1 MDTTDRTP
9 PQPGSEPDDAFDRL
23 RASDPAATV
32 EPDLSAIRAA
42 VAGKV
47 AATAGDQTVVA
58 GATTGTPDADQAT
71 SSEQAGVVDL
81 AAARSRRRPA
91 RWLQVAA
98 AAVGVVAVGTA
109 GYAVGAQ
116 GSDADVSARGAE
128 STAAES
134 AAAEGPTGSAAAD
147 RPQVLGDPSTSE
159 NAASQADRSMI
170 APFGGMRTLFTAV
183 GLGDEPGTATAYGY
197 DSTAAFSS
205 EKASAIAA
213 LVGLEGTPELV
224 YGAWHLGSTDWTGPT
239 LDVQPDAAT
248 SFYYSDPTQD
258 PWVEGSTA
266 VAVDAA
272 TATAQLSDMMTALGV
287 DPAGYTLTVED
298 TGTQNVTTVTAYP
311 VAGPGATG
319 QMWQLSVSSEGVYS
333 LSGSLAPLVDL
344 GSYDVVGPTTAVARL
359 TDPRFGATPDYS
371 ILADQP
377 LARAEAV
384 SPEMI
389 DPGLGDD
396 SSTADVPAD
405 DPAAV
410 PTVPPTPTAGTSF
423 SWPVDEVSI
432 TGAEL
437 TTTTVYAADGSVA
450 LVPAYRLTG
459 DDGSGWT
466 VVAVTEAHLDFAAQR

>member
-1 MDTTDRTP
+1 MDSTDRTP
-9 PQPGSEPDDAFDRL
+9 PQHGSEPDEAFDRL
-23 RASDPAATV
+23 RSSDPAATA
-32 EPDLSAIRAA
+32 EPDLAVIRAA
-42 VAGKV
+42 VSSKV
-47 AATAGDQTVVA
+47 AASAGDGSADDPVSAA
-58 GATTGTPDADQAT
+58 GAAGALQDA
-71 SSEQAGVVDL
+71 SSEQTGVTDL
-81 AAARSRRRPA
+81 AAARARRRPT

-116 GSDADVSARGAE
+116 GDEADVTARGAE
-128 STAAES
+128 R
-134 AAAEGPTGSAAAD
+134 AAAEAPAGPSAAD
-147 RPQVLGDPSTSE
+147 EQQSLGAPSTMEGADS
-159 NAASQADRSMI
+159 AVQSDRSMI

-183 GLGDEPGTATAYGY
+183 GLGDEPGSATAYGY
-197 DSTAAFSS
+197 DSTAAFTP
-205 EKASAIAA
+205 EKTSAIAA
-213 LVGLEGTPELV
+213 LVGLDGTPELV

-272 TATAQLSDMMTALGV
+272 TATAQLSDMMTTLGV
-287 DPAGYTLTVED
+287 DPAAYTLTVED
-298 TGTQNVTTVTAYP
+298 TGTQNVTTVTGYP
-311 VAGPGATG
+311 VTGPGSTG
-319 QMWQLSVSSEGVYS
+319 QAWQLSVSSEGVYS
-333 LSGSLAPLVDL
+333 LSGTLAPLVDL
-344 GSYDVVGPTTAVARL
+344 GTYDVVGPTTAVARL

-377 LARAEAV
+377 SARVEGV
-384 SPEMI
+384 TPEMV
-389 DPGLGDD
+389 DPGLGVD
-396 SSTADVPAD
+396 SAEVPSD

-423 SWPVDEVSI
+423 SWPVDEVAI

-437 TTTTVYAADGSVA
+437 TTTTIYAPDGSVA

-466 VVAVTEAHLDFAAQR
+466 VVAVAEEHLDFAAQR

>member
-1 MDTTDRTP
+1 MDSTDRTP
-9 PQPGSEPDDAFDRL
+9 PQRGSEPDEAFDRL
-23 RASDPAATV
+23 RASDPAATA
-32 EPDLSAIRAA
+32 EPDLVAIRAA
-42 VAGKV
+42 VTGKI
-47 AATAGDQTVVA
+47 AASADESSADRTASTS
-58 GATTGTPDADQAT
+58 GAAGTPQGAP
-71 SSEQAGVVDL
+71 SEQTDVVDL
-81 AAARSRRRPA
+81 ASARSRRRPS

-116 GSDADVSARGAE
+116 GDDADVTARG
-128 STAAES
+128 AES
-134 AAAEGPTGSAAAD
+134 AAAEAPAGPSAAD
-147 RPQVLGDPSTSE
+147 QQQPLGDPSTLEGADS
-159 NAASQADRSMI
+159 AAQSDRSMI

-183 GLGDEPGTATAYGY
+183 GLGDEPGTANAYGY
-197 DSTAAFSS
+197 DSTAAFTS

-266 VAVDAA
+266 TAVDGA
-272 TATAQLSDMMTALGV
+272 TATAQLSDMMTTLGV
-287 DPAGYTLTVED
+287 DPAAYTLTVED
-298 TGTQNVTTVTAYP
+298 TGTQNVTTVTGYP
-311 VAGPGATG
+311 AAGPGSTG
-319 QMWQLSVSSEGVYS
+319 QTWQLSVSSEGIYS
-333 LSGSLAPLVDL
+333 LSGTLAPLVDL
-344 GSYDVVGPTTAVARL
+344 GTYDVVGPTTAVDRL

-377 LARAEAV
+377 LARAEA
-384 SPEMI
+384 SEMV
-389 DPGLGDD
+389 DPGVGVD
-396 SSTADVPAD
+396 ADTQAD

-410 PTVPPTPTAGTSF
+410 PTVPPTPAAGTSF
-423 SWPVDEVSI
+423 SWPVDEVAI

-437 TTTTVYAADGSVA
+437 TTTAIYAPDGSIA

-466 VVAVTEAHLDFAAQR
+466 VVAVTEEHLDFAAQR

>member
-9 PQPGSEPDDAFDRL
+9 QQHGDEPDEAYDSL
-23 RASDPAATV
+23 RAADPAASA

-42 VAGKV
+42 VSRKV
-47 AATAGDQTVVA
+47 AASTGDGLA
-58 GATTGTPDADQAT
+58 GARDGDGTPEEPLGAVPGQV
-71 SSEQAGVVDL
+71 GVVDL
-81 AAARSRRRPA
+81 AAARAHRRPS

-109 GYAVGAQ
+109 GYAFGAQ
-116 GSDADVSARGAE
+116 GSDPE
-128 STAAES
+128 PTA
-134 AAAEGPTGSAAAD
+134 GGVGSEAAD
-147 RPQVLGDPSTSE
+147 APALPVPAGPAAGDQQQSLGAPSTEESS
-159 NAASQADRSMI
+159 ASQADRSMI

-197 DSTAAFSS
+197 DSSAAFTS
-205 EKASAIAA
+205 EKASAIAS

-248 SFYYSDPTQD
+248 SFYYSDPTKD

-266 VAVDAA
+266 VAVDGA
-272 TATAQLSDMMTALGV
+272 TATAQLADMMTTLGV

-298 TGTQNVTTVTAYP
+298 TGTQDVTTVTAYP

-319 QMWQLSVSSEGVYS
+319 QTWQLSVSSEGIYS
-333 LSGSLAPLVDL
+333 LSGTLAPLVDL
-344 GSYDVVGPTTAVARL
+344 GAYDVVGPTTAVARL
-359 TDPRFGATPDYS
+359 TDPRFGATPDFS
-371 ILADQP
+371 ILEDQP
-377 LARAEAV
+377 FARADV
-384 SPEMI
+384 QTPEMV
-389 DPGLGDD
+389 DPGVGVD
-396 SSTADVPAD
+396 SVEVPSD

-410 PTVPPTPTAGTSF
+410 PTVPPTLTPGTSF
-423 SWPVDEVSI
+423 SWPVAEVSI

-437 TTTTVYAADGSVA
+437 TTTTVYGADGSVA

-466 VVAVTEAHLDFAAQR
+466 VVAVTEEHLDFAAQR

>member
-9 PQPGSEPDDAFDRL
+9 QQHGDEPDEAYDSL
-23 RASDPAATV
+23 RAADPAASA

-42 VAGKV
+42 VTSKIAASTGDEPVGVRAAG
-47 AATAGDQTVVA
+47 
-58 GATTGTPDADQAT
+58 GAPDEPQGSASAQP
-71 SSEQAGVVDL
+71 GVVDL
-81 AAARSRRRPA
+81 AAARARRRPS

-109 GYAVGAQ
+109 GYAFGAQ
-116 GSDADVSARGAE
+116 GSDPE
-128 STAAES
+128 PTA
-134 AAAEGPTGSAAAD
+134 GGVGSEAAD
-147 RPQVLGDPSTSE
+147 APALPVPAGPAAGDQQQSLGAPSTEESS
-159 NAASQADRSMI
+159 ASQADRSMI

-197 DSTAAFSS
+197 DSSAAFTS
-205 EKASAIAA
+205 EKASAIAS

-248 SFYYSDPTQD
+248 SFYYSDPTKD

-266 VAVDAA
+266 VAVDGA
-272 TATAQLSDMMTALGV
+272 TATAQLADMMTTLGV
-287 DPAGYTLTVED
+287 DPAAYTLTVED
-298 TGTQNVTTVTAYP
+298 TGTQDVTTVTAYP

-319 QMWQLSVSSEGVYS
+319 QTWQLSVSSEGIYS
-333 LSGSLAPLVDL
+333 LSGTLAPLVDL

-359 TDPRFGATPDYS
+359 TDPRFGATPDFS
-371 ILADQP
+371 ILEDQP
-377 LARAEAV
+377 FARADV
-384 SPEMI
+384 QTPEMV
-389 DPGLGDD
+389 DPGVGVD
-396 SSTADVPAD
+396 SVEVPSD

-410 PTVPPTPTAGTSF
+410 PTVPPTLTPGTSF
-423 SWPVDEVSI
+423 SWPVAEVAI

-437 TTTTVYAADGSVA
+437 TTTTVYGADGSVA

-466 VVAVTEAHLDFAAQR
+466 VVAVTEEHLDFAAQR

>member
-1 MDTTDRTP
+1 MDSTDRTP
-9 PQPGSEPDDAFDRL
+9 AQPGSEPDEAFDRL
-23 RASDPAATV
+23 RASDPAASA

-42 VAGKV
+42 VASKV
-47 AATAGDQTVVA
+47 AAAAGDSPADGSASTSA
-58 GATTGTPDADQAT
+58 AAGTPQDA
-71 SSEQAGVVDL
+71 SSEQPGVVDL
-81 AAARSRRRPA
+81 TAARSRRRPS

-116 GSDADVSARGAE
+116 GDEPDVTAAGAE
-128 STAAES
+128 AATAEAPAGPS
-134 AAAEGPTGSAAAD
+134 AAD
-147 RPQVLGDPSTSE
+147 QPQVLGDPSTAES
-159 NAASQADRSMI
+159 AASESDRSMI

-197 DSTAAFSS
+197 DSAAAFSS

-248 SFYYSDPTQD
+248 SFYYSDPSQD

-266 VAVDAA
+266 VAVDGA
-272 TATAQLSDMMTALGV
+272 TATAQLSEMMTALGV

-298 TGTQNVTTVTAYP
+298 TGTQNVTTVTGYP

-333 LSGSLAPLVDL
+333 LSGTLAPLVDL

-359 TDPRFGATPDYS
+359 TDPRFGATPDVS

-377 LARAEAV
+377 SARAEAAT
-384 SPEMI
+384 PEMV
-389 DPGLGDD
+389 DPGLGAD
-396 SSTADVPAD
+396 SSTDDVPAD

-423 SWPVDEVSI
+423 SWPVAEVAI

-437 TTTTVYAADGSVA
+437 TTTTIYAADGSIA